1 MNVGNFLPHE
11 GYEALRASFNRS
23 VLLSPETAEIRA
35 LTAVNFVNFAAV
47 LEGRAA

>member
-1 MNVGNFLPHE
+1 MKPFAHHSNDRF
-11 GYEALRASFNRS
+11 S
-23 VLLSPETAEIRA
+23 LSPESAEVRA